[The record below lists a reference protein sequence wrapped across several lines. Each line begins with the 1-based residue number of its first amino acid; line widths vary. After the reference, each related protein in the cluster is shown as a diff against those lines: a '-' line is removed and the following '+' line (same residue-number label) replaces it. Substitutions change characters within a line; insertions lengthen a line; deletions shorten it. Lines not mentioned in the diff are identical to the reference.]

1 MAKILQIFVTT
12 VFTSLSLV
20 PHNISATHGLLG
32 RLNGTVAGKL
42 LCEGKGMYLLKKNI
56 INIYK

>member
-42 LCEGKGMYLLKKNI
+42 LCEGKGMYLLKK
-56 INIYK
+56 KS